1 MNRTAVRQDAPVP
14 NDAGQRQFW
23 RVSTVGRAGGVLTS
37 LGWLA
42 LALWITIGGNRTPG
56 AGDSPTVIPWIVTL
70 GLALAVWRFIFIP
83 YIEVTDS
90 CLVVQNA
97 FVKRQIPW
105 SQIEAVTPGSLG
117 LAIKTKGRGL
127 PRKAWAVQKGRGAK
141 WMNRHTRADDVA
153 TTLMERVR
161 QGPSSRT

>member
-1 MNRTAVRQDAPVP
+1 MKY
-14 NDAGQRQFW
+14 W

-42 LALWITIGGNRTPG
+42 LALWITIGGNHTPG
-56 AGDSPTVIPWIVTL
+56 AGDSPTVILWIVTL

-105 SQIEAVTPGSLG
+105 NQIEAVTPGSLG
-117 LAIKTKGRGL
+117 LAIKRDCCT
-127 PRKAWAVQKGRGAK
+127 
-141 WMNRHTRADDVA
+141 
-153 TTLMERVR
+153 
-161 QGPSSRT
+161 SR